1 MKRYLLSACVA
12 ALLTACSGNKN
23 QSAMSANPG
32 PADTP
37 TGEAAAM
44 DASASGTSA
53 NVADLDQKFVSAW
66 NAKNASQVT
75 SMLAD
80 DVQFLQGETHFSGKD
95 EVTNKWVTPTI
106 TTISNLKTNS
116 LTSGSDATMAY
127 EAGTFTVDVLPTAT
141 EKETGAGSG
150 NYVFLW
156 KKASDGNWKISLA
169 QLEDLPVQEQK

>member
-1 MKRYLLSACVA
+1 MKPYLLSACVA
-12 ALLTACSGNKN
+12 TLLTACSGNQN
-23 QSAMSANPG
+23 QPAMNGNSG
-32 PADTP
+32 PASTS
-37 TGEAAAM
+37 TGEGAAM
-44 DASASGTSA
+44 DANAGGSTA
-53 NVADLDQKFVSAW
+53 NVTDLDQKFVSAW

-75 SMLAD
+75 DMLAD

-116 LTSGSDATMAY
+116 VSSGSDAGMAY

-141 EKETGAGSG
+141 EKDTGAGSG

-169 QLEDLPVQEQK
+169 QLEDLPVQDQK

>member
-1 MKRYLLSACVA
+1 MKLYLLSGCVA
-12 ALLTACSGNKN
+12 ALLTACSGNQN
-23 QSAMSANPG
+23 QPAISGNPG
-32 PADTP
+32 PANTP

-44 DASASGTSA
+44 DASANSTAA

-66 NAKNASQVT
+66 NAKQASQVAD
-75 SMLAD
+75 MLAD

-116 LTSGSDATMAY
+116 LSTGSDAGMAY
-127 EAGTFTVDVLPTAT
+127 EAGTFTVNVLPTAA
-141 EKETGAGSG
+141 EKETGSGSG

-169 QLEDLPVQEQK
+169 QLEDLPVQESK

>member
-1 MKRYLLSACVA
+1 MKRFLLLGCAA
-12 ALLTACSGNKN
+12 ALLTACSGNGN
-23 QSAMSANPG
+23 QPATTGTPG
-32 PADTP
+32 PVTTP
-37 TGEAAAM
+37 TGESAALTA
-44 DASASGTSA
+44 AGSAA

-66 NAKNASQVT
+66 NAKQASQVT
-75 SMLAD
+75 DMLAD

-116 LTSGSDATMAY
+116 LSTSSDASMAY
-127 EAGTFTVDVLPTAT
+127 EAGTFTVDVLPTTT

-169 QLEDLPVQEQK
+169 QLEDLPVQEKK

>member
-1 MKRYLLSACVA
+1 MKLYLLSGCVA
-12 ALLTACSGNKN
+12 ALLTACSGN
-23 QSAMSANPG
+23 QSQPATTSAAG
-32 PADTP
+32 PAASPSTTTDAP
-37 TGEAAAM
+37 AANGPA
-44 DASASGTSA
+44 A
-53 NVADLDQKFVSAW
+53 NVADLDQKFVNAW
-66 NAKNASQVT
+66 NAKQASQVT
-75 SMLAD
+75 DMLAD

-116 LTSGSDATMAY
+116 LSNGSDAGMAY

-141 EKETGAGSG
+141 EKATGAGSG

-169 QLEDLPVQEQK
+169 QLEDLPVQEKK